1 MHFNDLLT
9 EKIITWGAVLTALTF
24 MWKKIYYFLHFFYR
38 AYKAVE
44 KVEKIE
50 KNLEDIPHAKIADKI
65 DKLINIIDKLRNDVY
80 RLHQVQLLF
89 TNTENYGFFF
99 CDLEGNNQ
107 EVNRKYAK
115 MLEAQTEDLKYKG
128 WINFIDNEEY
138 FDIWEK
144 SFDERRNI
152 DTHVVFRTAEDKL
165 IDATVKA
172 YLVNDL
178 NGPCGYAGFIYFS
191 EN

>member
-65 DKLINIIDKLRNDVY
+65 DMLINTIDKLRNDVY

-138 FDIWEK
+138 FHICEK

-165 IDATVKA
+165 IDANVKA